1 MKGPKVINTKLTEH
15 ELEKIQVEKCVE
27 RMFSR
32 DECRISALNAARY
45 LEKNGPAGVF
55 SDSAIDVID
64 AIAFAFASGELDW
77 VKDLG
82 RDEDEMS

>member
-15 ELEKIQVEKCVE
+15 ELEKIKVEKFVE
-27 RMFSR
+27 CMFSR
-32 DECRISALNAARY
+32 DKCRIGVLNAARY

-55 SDSAIDVID
+55 SDSAIDVIN

-82 RDEDEMS
+82 RDGEE